1 MEDITMFVYYDWNK
15 PHIVIRPE
23 KPFTKEIELLGML
36 AKGSIVGFDVTRIEY
51 IYGKR
56 IRSVT
61 AYRFDGD
68 CNEVIPTPF

>member
-1 MEDITMFVYYDWNK
+1 MEDVTMLVYYDWNK
-15 PHIVIRPE
+15 PCTCMRPE
-23 KPFTKEIELLGML
+23 EPFTKEMELLGML
-36 AKGSIVGFDVTRIEY
+36 SKGLIVGFDVTHIEY
-51 IYGKR
+51 IHGKR